1 MARVKTWPETTC
13 NHTVSTD
20 EQMSG
25 IAGFVGRNQSLPR
38 ANMIQQMLGSMNHQ
52 DAYAPITLSFPQ
64 FRLELGWLSA
74 GDNCVCVR
82 DEASDLF
89 ILFRGEHFSDDE
101 RVEGSAN
108 LKENENYT
116 ATSLLALYKKLGAD
130 LFTKLNGYFSGVI
143 VDGRGDNVVLF
154 NDRYGQGRIYYH
166 DGPEGLYFSSEA
178 KALLKVLPSL
188 KQFDIRGLGEFLSC
202 GCVLQ
207 DRTLFRG
214 VSILPAGSAWNW
226 GRSGNFEKCRYFD
239 PSQWESQPPLSPHHY
254 HESVRNLFPKIVKR
268 YLQSSV
274 DVAMSLTG
282 GLDGRL
288 IMAWSRCEPGDLPCY
303 TFGSCFG
310 ETADVRIAREVASVC
325 KQPYTELTVEGD
337 FFSRFPG
344 LAEESIRLSDGA
356 MDVTGAADLYVNRL
370 ARNIRPVRL
379 TGNYG
384 SEILRGNVAFRPRRI
399 FESLFDGNLIQAERQ
414 AETTYAEEFR
424 GNRRSFIAF
433 KQVPWHHFARSAV
446 EKSQLTVRSP
456 YLDNDL
462 VALSFQAPN
471 ADQTNFDI
479 CLQLVADGNSELAA
493 IPTDRG
499 VRVGASRLLN
509 RWRES
514 KERILARAEYAY
526 DYGMPNWLARVDR
539 LLFPF
544 RLERVFLGRQKFCHF
559 RTWYRGRLASYVR
572 DILLDPRS
580 LGRPYLRRREVERAV
595 ARHLQGQANFTT
607 EIHKLLTLELTQR
620 LLLEEM

>member
-1 MARVKTWPETTC
+1 MAVRTLPETIC
-13 NHTVSTD
+13 NHTVPID

-25 IAGFVGRNQSLPR
+25 IAGFIGRDQSLPR
-38 ANMIQQMLGSMNHQ
+38 AHMIQQMLGSMNHQ
-52 DAYAPITLSFPQ
+52 HACAPITLSFPQ

-74 GDNCVCVR
+74 GGDCVCVR
-82 DEASDLF
+82 DEASDLL

-101 RVEGSAN
+101 RVESSAN
-108 LKENENYT
+108 GKENDNYT
-116 ATSLLALYKKLGAD
+116 ARSLLALYKKLGAD

-188 KQFDIRGLGEFLSC
+188 KQFDIRSLGEFLSC
-202 GCVLQ
+202 DCVLQ
-207 DRTLFRG
+207 NRTLFRG
-214 VSILPAGSAWNW
+214 VSILPAGSAWNL

-239 PSQWESQPPLSPHHY
+239 PSQWENQPPLSPHRY

-288 IMAWSRCEPGDLPCY
+288 IMAWSPCEPGDLPCY

-337 FFSRFPG
+337 FFSRFPA

-356 MDVTGAADLYVNRL
+356 MDVTGAAELYVNRL

-399 FESLFDGNLIQAERQ
+399 FESLFDGDLIQAERQ

-479 CLQLVADGNSELAA
+479 CLQLVADGNSELAT

-499 VRVGASRLLN
+499 VRVGGSRLLN

-539 LLFPF
+539 FLFPF

-572 DILLDPRS
+572 DILLDPRT
-580 LGRPYLRRREVERAV
+580 LGRPYLCRREVERAV

-620 LLLEEM
+620 LLLEGV